1 MTGPME
7 ARVAEI
13 ADHLLP
19 RGQWLAVAESCSGG
33 LLAKTLTDVAGS
45 SAWFD
50 RGYVT
55 YSNRAKQ
62 ELLGVP
68 EALLLEHG
76 AVSEASVRAMAAG
89 VLRCVA
95 VDWTLAITGIAG
107 PGGGTADKPVGTVW
121 IGCARRDGEC
131 SARCFRFD
139 GDRASIRL
147 QSVRTALDIL
157 VDRLRHGG

>member
-1 MTGPME
+1 MSGHME
-7 ARVAEI
+7 ARVSEI
-13 ADHLLP
+13 AGTLLA
-19 RGQWLAVAESCSGG
+19 RGQWLAVAESCTGG
-33 LLAKTLTDVAGS
+33 LLAKTLTDLAGS

-76 AVSEASVRAMAAG
+76 AVSEACVRAIAAG
-89 VLRCVA
+89 VLRCVT
-95 VDWTLAITGIAG
+95 VDWALATTGIAG
-107 PGGGTADKPVGTVW
+107 PAGGSADKPVGTVW
-121 IGCARRDGEC
+121 IACARRGGETG
-131 SARCFRFD
+131 ARRFCFD

-147 QSVRTALDIL
+147 QSVRMALDIL

>member
-13 ADHLLP
+13 ADHLLS
-19 RGQWLAVAESCSGG
+19 RRQWLAVAESCSGG
-33 LLAKTLTDVAGS
+33 LLSKTLTDLAGS

-121 IGCARRDGEC
+121 IACARRDGEC
-131 SARCFRFD
+131 GARCFRFD
-139 GDRASIRL
+139 GDRVSIRL

>member
-1 MTGPME
+1 MSGHLE
-7 ARVAEI
+7 VRVAE
-13 ADHLLP
+13 AATALLA
-19 RGQWLAVAESCSGG
+19 RSQWLAVAESCTGG
-33 LLAKTLTDVAGS
+33 LLAKTLTDLAGS

-68 EALLLEHG
+68 ETLLLEHG
-76 AVSEASVRAMAAG
+76 AVSEACVRAMAAG

-95 VDWTLAITGIAG
+95 VDWALAITGIAG
-107 PGGGTADKPVGTVW
+107 PAGGSADKPVGTVW
-121 IGCARRDGEC
+121 IACAQHGGDVG
-131 SARCFRFD
+131 ARCFRFD

-157 VDRLRHGG
+157 VDRLRHVG

>member
-1 MTGPME
+1 MTGHME

-13 ADHLLP
+13 ADHLLQ
-19 RGQWLAVAESCSGG
+19 RRQWLAVAESCSGG

-107 PGGGTADKPVGTVW
+107 PGGGSADKPVGTVW
-121 IGCARRDGEC
+121 IACARRDGEC

-139 GDRASIRL
+139 GDRVSIRL
-147 QSVRTALDIL
+147 QSVRTALDIF